1 MENLKFDLL
10 CTFAVVCGGFT
21 LLSIEQAIHLDCN
34 GLLILAGITLLITWM
49 FIYQASLESRNK
61 NKNK

>member
-1 MENLKFDLL
+1 M
-10 CTFAVVCGGFT
+10 FAVVCGGFT

-49 FIYQASLESRNK
+49 FIYQASLESRNR